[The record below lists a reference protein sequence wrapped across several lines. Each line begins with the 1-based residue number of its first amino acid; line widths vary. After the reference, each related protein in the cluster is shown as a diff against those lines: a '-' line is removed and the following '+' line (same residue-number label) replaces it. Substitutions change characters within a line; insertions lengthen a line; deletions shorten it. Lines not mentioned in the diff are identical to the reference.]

1 MNKKTTLL
9 IIWALAG
16 LVTGWKQFSLSEV
29 HSHINNF
36 QIFKASFGHF
46 LHRMPLYLEY
56 PKEYFD
62 LYLYGPIFAILMA
75 PFSMLPDGPS
85 VMLWNVLN
93 SVVLFVTLWHLP
105 IAENK
110 RIAITWIVLNST
122 ITALLNTQFH
132 ALCLA
137 LIMWSYICVEKKN
150 YLWATLWIALGI
162 YIKLYGVVGL
172 AFFFFAKDRYRFAAY
187 FVFWLIVIG
196 FVPLALG
203 GFDYGIQTYRE
214 WMGILAHKNE
224 LNENIKNI
232 RTDVCVMGMIRRWT
246 GDPTVS
252 NLWFLIPSMILNVY
266 LFFQT
271 KKWSDTDFRLRILA
285 FVLLYIMLASTGT
298 ESPTLVMAFP
308 AVGIWFVLGEKTKE
322 RWAMLI
328 FTLLIS
334 SFSPTDVF
342 PAYIRSE
349 FINPLA
355 LMILPL
361 FGVWI
366 WLAYDLFIEKQ
377 PQK

>member
-16 LVTGWKQFSLSEV
+16 VVTGWKQFSLSGV

-46 LHRMPLYLEY
+46 IHRMPLYLEY

-75 PFSMLPDGPS
+75 PFSLLPDGPS
-85 VMLWNVLN
+85 VIVWNLLN

-224 LNENIKNI
+224 LNENIANI

-246 GDPTVS
+246 GDPTIS

-271 KKWSDTDFRLRILA
+271 KKWSDPDFRLRILA

>member
-224 LNENIKNI
+224 LNENIANI

-246 GDPTVS
+246 GDPTIS

-271 KKWSDTDFRLRILA
+271 KKWSDPDFRLRILA

>member
-1 MNKKTTLL
+1 MNKKSTIL

-62 LYLYGPIFAILMA
+62 LYLYGPIFALLMA
-75 PFSMLPDGPS
+75 PFSALPDGPS
-85 VMLWNVLN
+85 VVLWNVLN

-105 IAENK
+105 IVENK
-110 RIAITWIVLNST
+110 RVAITWIVLNSL

-132 ALCLA
+132 ALCLS
-137 LIMWSYICVEKKN
+137 LILWSYICVEKKN
-150 YLWATLWIALGI
+150 YFWATLWIVLGI

-172 AFFFFAKDRYRFAAY
+172 AFFFFAKDRLRFATY
-187 FVFWLIVIG
+187 FIFWLAFIG
-196 FVPLALG
+196 IIPLAFG
-203 GFDYGIQTYRE
+203 GVEYGLQTYHD

-246 GDPTVS
+246 GDPTIS
-252 NLWFLIPSMILNVY
+252 NLWFLVPSMILNLY

-271 KKWSDTDFRLRILA
+271 KKWSDPDFRLRILA

-334 SFSPTDVF
+334 SFSPTDLF
-342 PAYIRSE
+342 PACIRNE

-366 WLAYDLFIEKQ
+366 WLAWDLFREKQ
-377 PQK
+377 PQR

>member
-1 MNKKTTLL
+1 MNKKSTLL

-46 LHRMPLYLEY
+46 IHRMPLYLEY

-62 LYLYGPIFAILMA
+62 YYLYGPIFAILIA
-75 PFSMLPDGPS
+75 PFSVLPDGLS
-85 VMLWNVLN
+85 VILWNGMN

-105 IAENK
+105 IVEKN
-110 RIAITWIVLNST
+110 RLVISWIVLNSS

-132 ALCLA
+132 ALCLS
-137 LIMWSYICVEKKN
+137 LILWSYICVERKN
-150 YLWATLWIALGI
+150 YFWATLWIVLGI

-172 AFFFFAKDRYRFAAY
+172 AFFFFAKDRLRFTAY
-187 FVFWLIVIG
+187 FVLWMVVIG
-196 FVPLALG
+196 FIPLALG
-203 GFDYGIQTYRE
+203 GFEYGIQVYRE
-214 WMGILAHKNE
+214 WIGILAHKNE
-224 LNENIKNI
+224 LNENIKNV
-232 RTDVCVMGMIRRWT
+232 RTDVCVMGMVRRWT
-246 GDPTVS
+246 GDPTIS

-266 LFFQT
+266 IFFQT
-271 KKWSDTDFRLRILA
+271 KKWSDPDFRLRMLA

-334 SFSPTDVF
+334 SFSPTDLF
-342 PAYIRSE
+342 PAYIRNE
-349 FINPLA
+349 FINPYG

-361 FGVWI
+361 IGVWI
-366 WLAYDLFIEKQ
+366 WLSWDLLREKQ
-377 PQK
+377 LQ

>member
-1 MNKKTTLL
+1 
-9 IIWALAG
+9 
-16 LVTGWKQFSLSEV
+16 
-29 HSHINNF
+29 
-36 QIFKASFGHF
+36 
-46 LHRMPLYLEY
+46 
-56 PKEYFD
+56 
-62 LYLYGPIFAILMA
+62 
-75 PFSMLPDGPS
+75 
-85 VMLWNVLN
+85 
-93 SVVLFVTLWHLP
+93 
-105 IAENK
+105 
-110 RIAITWIVLNST
+110 
-122 ITALLNTQFH
+122 
-132 ALCLA
+132 
-137 LIMWSYICVEKKN
+137 VEKKS
-150 YLWATLWIALGI
+150 YFWATLWIVLGI

-172 AFFFFAKDRYRFAAY
+172 AFFFFAKDRLRFAAY
-187 FVFWLIVIG
+187 FVFWLVLIG
-196 FVPLALG
+196 FIPLALG
-203 GFDYGIQTYRE
+203 GFGYGIQTYRE

-271 KKWSDTDFRLRILA
+271 KKWSDPDFRLRILA

-334 SFSPTDVF
+334 SFSPTDIF
-342 PAYIRSE
+342 PSYIRNE

-361 FGVWI
+361 LGVWL
-366 WLAYDLFIEKQ
+366 WLAWDLFREKQ
-377 PQK
+377 PRL

>member
-110 RIAITWIVLNST
+110 RVAISWIVLNST
-122 ITALLNTQFH
+122 VTALLNTQFH

-224 LNENIKNI
+224 LNENIANI

-246 GDPTVS
+246 GDPTIS

-271 KKWSDTDFRLRILA
+271 KKWSDPDFRLRILA

>member
-1 MNKKTTLL
+1 MNKKSTLL

-16 LVTGWKQFSLSEV
+16 LVTGWKQFSLSAV

-75 PFSMLPDGPS
+75 PFSALPDGPS
-85 VMLWNVLN
+85 VILWNVLN

-105 IAENK
+105 IIENK
-110 RIAITWIVLNST
+110 RVAIAWIVLNSS

-137 LIMWSYICVEKKN
+137 LILWSYICVENKK
-150 YLWATLWIALGI
+150 YFWATLWIVLGI

-172 AFFFFAKDRYRFAAY
+172 AFFFFAKDRLRFAAY
-187 FVFWLIVIG
+187 FVFWVLILGGI
-196 FVPLALG
+196 PLALG

-246 GDPTVS
+246 GDPSVS
-252 NLWFLIPSMILNVY
+252 NLWFLIPSMLVNVY

-271 KKWSDTDFRLRILA
+271 KKWSNPDFRLRILA

-308 AVGIWFVLGEKTKE
+308 AVGIWFVLGEKTKA

-328 FTLLIS
+328 LTLLIS
-334 SFSPTDVF
+334 SFSPTDLF
-342 PAYIRSE
+342 PAYIRNE

-361 FGVWI
+361 FAVWI
-366 WLAYDLFIEKQ
+366 WLACDLFTEKQ
-377 PQK
+377 PQR

>member
-1 MNKKTTLL
+1 L

-16 LVTGWKQFSLSEV
+16 LVTGWKQFSLSAV

-46 LHRMPLYLEY
+46 IHRMPLYVEY

-75 PFSMLPDGPS
+75 PFSALPDGPS
-85 VMLWNVLN
+85 VIMWNVLN

-105 IAENK
+105 LVENK
-110 RIAITWIVLNST
+110 RVAITWIVLNSS

-137 LIMWSYICVEKKN
+137 LILWSYICVEKKN
-150 YLWATLWIALGI
+150 YFWATLWIVLGI

-172 AFFFFAKDRYRFAAY
+172 AFFFFAKDRLRFASY
-187 FVFWLIVIG
+187 FVFWLLVIG
-196 FVPLALG
+196 FIPFVLG
-203 GFDYGIQTYRE
+203 GFDYGLQTYRE

-246 GDPTVS
+246 GDPTIS
-252 NLWFLIPSMILNVY
+252 NLWFLVPSMLLNVY
-266 LFFQT
+266 LFFQI
-271 KKWSDTDFRLRILA
+271 KKWSDPDFRLRILA
-285 FVLLYIMLASTGT
+285 FVLLYILLASTGT

-308 AVGIWFVLGEKTKE
+308 AVGIWFVLGEKTKA

-334 SFSPTDVF
+334 SFSPTDLF
-342 PAYIRSE
+342 PAYIRNE

-355 LMILPL
+355 LMIVPL

-366 WLAYDLFIEKQ
+366 WLAWELFREKQ
-377 PQK
+377 PQ

>member
-75 PFSMLPDGPS
+75 PFSMLSDGPS
-85 VMLWNVLN
+85 VILWNVLN

-110 RIAITWIVLNST
+110 RVAISWIVLNST
-122 ITALLNTQFH
+122 VTALLNTQFH

-224 LNENIKNI
+224 LNENIANI

-246 GDPTVS
+246 GDPTIS

-271 KKWSDTDFRLRILA
+271 KKWSDPDFRLRILA

>member
-1 MNKKTTLL
+1 MNKKSTLL

-16 LVTGWKQFSLSEV
+16 LVSGWKQFSLSTI

-46 LHRMPLYLEY
+46 IHRLPLYLEY

-75 PFSMLPDGPS
+75 PFSMLSDGPS
-85 VMLWNVLN
+85 VVLWNVLN
-93 SVVLFVTLWHLP
+93 SVVLFATLWNLP
-105 IAENK
+105 IVENK
-110 RIAITWIVLNST
+110 RIAITWIVLNSS

-137 LIMWSYICVEKKN
+137 LILWSYICVEKKN
-150 YLWATLWIALGI
+150 YFWATLWIVLGI

-172 AFFFFAKDRYRFAAY
+172 AFFFFAKDRARFAAY
-187 FVFWLIVIG
+187 FVFWLVVIG
-196 FVPLALG
+196 FIPLALG
-203 GFDYGIQTYRE
+203 GFDYGIQTYRD

-246 GDPTVS
+246 GDPAIS

-271 KKWSDTDFRLRILA
+271 KKWSDPDFRLRILA
-285 FVLLYIMLASTGT
+285 FVLLYILLASTGT

-328 FTLLIS
+328 ITLLIS
-334 SFSPTDVF
+334 SFSPTDLF
-342 PAYIRSE
+342 PAYIRNE
-349 FINPLA
+349 FVNPLA

-366 WLAYDLFIEKQ
+366 WLAWELFTEKR
-377 PQK
+377 PQQ